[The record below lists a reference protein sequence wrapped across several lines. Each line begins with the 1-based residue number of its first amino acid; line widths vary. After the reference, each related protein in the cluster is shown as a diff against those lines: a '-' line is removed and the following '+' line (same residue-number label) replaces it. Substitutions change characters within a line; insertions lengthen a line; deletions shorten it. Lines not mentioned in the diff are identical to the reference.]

1 MKFSYNWIH
10 ELVDSLD
17 VPAEEIGRLITLKT
31 AECEGVE
38 AHGAMLDQVCV
49 ARVLTAEKVEGTH
62 LTLTT
67 VDTGRYGVKQ
77 VICGAPNCRA
87 GVITAYAPI
96 GKKVIHGV
104 ESDGMLASGAELG
117 LNRDHTGILEFDA
130 QVGAQQRPVALLD
143 DVAEREGRSR
153 LRARNRRS

>member
-10 ELVDSLD
+10 ELVDGLD
-17 VPAEEIGRLITLKT
+17 VPAAEIGRLITLKT

-38 AHGAMLDQVCV
+38 AHGAMLDDVCV

-77 VICGAPNCRA
+77 VIRAQLPRRHAHRLLAAGQEEGARRGKRWHVVVRRRTRHQPRRRWHS
-87 GVITAYAPI
+87 GV
-96 GKKVIHGV
+96 
-104 ESDGMLASGAELG
+104 
-117 LNRDHTGILEFDA
+117 
-130 QVGAQQRPVALLD
+130 
-143 DVAEREGRSR
+143 
-153 LRARNRRS
+153 LRR

>member
-10 ELVDSLD
+10 ELVDGLD
-17 VPAEEIGRLITLKT
+17 VPAAEIGRLITLKT

-38 AHGAMLDQVCV
+38 AHGAMLDDVCV

-77 VICGAPNCRA
+77 VICGAPNCR
-87 GVITAYAPI
+87 GTLLAPKDKDD
-96 GKKVIHGV
+96 KKKAKKKSSKKSKKLKSKKH
-104 ESDGMLASGAELG
+104 
-117 LNRDHTGILEFDA
+117 
-130 QVGAQQRPVALLD
+130 
-143 DVAEREGRSR
+143 
-153 LRARNRRS
+153 